1 MGVHRDQGG
10 RRRRSTP
17 STFGFPG
24 RPGADAYHL
33 LVPISNP
40 DSTVAL
46 RVLVYSDNA
55 ETRQD
60 VIQALGRHL
69 HPDLPELNYVEVA
82 TGPMVIQRMD
92 EGGIDLAI
100 LDGEATPTGGI
111 GIAKQ
116 LKDELATC
124 PPIIVLTGRPDDAWL
139 AKWSRA
145 EAAVP
150 HPVDPIKLGRTVLG
164 LLRTPAL

>member
-1 MGVHRDQGG
+1 M
-10 RRRRSTP
+10 P
-17 STFGFPG
+17 
-24 RPGADAYHL
+24 A
-33 LVPISNP
+33 SNP

-55 ETRQD
+55 DTRRE

-82 TGPMVIQRMD
+82 TGAMVVKRMD

-100 LDGEATPTGGI
+100 LDGEASPTGGM

-116 LKDELATC
+116 LKDELDTC
-124 PPIIVLTGRPDDAWL
+124 PPIVVLTGRPDDAWL

-150 HPVDPIKLGRTVLG
+150 HPIDPIVLGRTVLG
-164 LLRTPAL
+164 LLRTPAR